1 MGGLS
6 IGALFPMRAGAYAVP
21 KARTPSRSAVGFGRA
36 GDAEFVHTVRG
47 VHVNS
52 ATWVWAGGGSNRRV
66 FFLHPPH
73 ALAIHRIGN
82 ILPNSTAEL
91 REPRA
96 EVVDIMTLAA
106 DHFTLL
112 PLCQRCRDA
121 VVQDGSEKSLP
132 GDRSTMVV

>member
-1 MGGLS
+1 
-6 IGALFPMRAGAYAVP
+6 MRAGAYAVP

-36 GDAEFVHTVRG
+36 GDVEFVHTVRG

-52 ATWVWAGGGSNRRV
+52 ATWVWASGGSNRRV
-66 FFLHPPH
+66 FFLLSPH
-73 ALAIHRIGN
+73 ALATHRIGN

-91 REPRA
+91 LALRA
-96 EVVDIMTLAA
+96 EVVDITALAA

-121 VVQDGSEKSLP
+121 VVQDGLEKSLP